1 MYQQNDIKPYNLNS
15 KLRVM
20 AWKIYTYL
28 PTYKILHYNKIT
40 LI

>member
-20 AWKIYTYL
+20 AWKM
-28 PTYKILHYNKIT
+28 YKISKH
-40 LI
+40 